1 MKEKTLYAF
10 SIKPNA
16 TTIDIEAE
24 GFENADI
31 TRATPEIPF
40 TYTIMPF
47 IHQWISFG
55 VDPGTGL
62 EFGRYERMY
71 GPPVAYSKSI
81 RKTEGLK
88 NLGYLHT
95 RLQCQVEKSGMTR
108 TKFSTRFHLVQKT

>member
-1 MKEKTLYAF
+1 
-10 SIKPNA
+10 
-16 TTIDIEAE
+16 
-24 GFENADI
+24 
-31 TRATPEIPF
+31 
-40 TYTIMPF
+40 MPF

-95 RLQCQVEKSGMTR
+95 LPPVPSGKEWYDKNKIFYKISLGSENLEKTI
-108 TKFSTRFHLVQKT
+108 